1 MDDYKYE
8 VAISCTKED
17 ESVAQE
23 LHDLLQPR
31 VKSIFFYPE
40 NQKELIGQDGVQKF
54 GSVFRT
60 ESRVALVVYR
70 EKWGKTP
77 WTLVE
82 ENAIKEMCLN
92 GGWARVILHSTD
104 GTAPLWLPKFY
115 IWSGSRYGLS
125 ALAAAVE
132 QKVQEEGGQVGE
144 EDVLAKAQRIRR
156 SLAVKEAREA
166 RRFTVEAVDAAH
178 KERQAINKQLADLVA
193 ALERTHEGF
202 KLLEESSADSIQ
214 GRLEAGGY
222 TVWAG
227 GVAIFFRWT
236 GSTVNSI
243 QGDKLILCSG
253 SSGPWGLSTDTV
265 REVDSYELEL
275 AEDDTTW
282 RWVDR
287 KGRHYTSSEL
297 AELGFSWLLDK
308 HEQRRKSDLERQ
320 RRS

>member
-1 MDDYKYE
+1 MDYKYE
-8 VAISCTKED
+8 VAISCTTED

-40 NQKELIGQDGVQKF
+40 NQKELIGQDGLQKF

-60 ESRVALVVYR
+60 ESRVVVVIYC

-77 WTLVE
+77 WTQVE

-104 GTAPLWLPKFY
+104 GTAPVWLPRFY
-115 IWSGSRYGLS
+115 IWSGSRYGLG

-132 QKVQEEGGQVGE
+132 QKIQEQGGQVGE

-156 SLAVKEAREA
+156 SLAAKEAREA
-166 RRFTVEAVDAAH
+166 RRFTEEAVHAAR
-178 KERQAINKQLADLVA
+178 KERQVINERLADLVA
-193 ALERTHEGF
+193 ALEPTYEGF
-202 KLLEESSADSIQ
+202 KLRDSGADTIQ
-214 GRLEAGGY
+214 GRVEADRY

-236 GSTVNSI
+236 GNTVNSI
-243 QGDKLILCSG
+243 RGDKLILCSG
-253 SSGPWGLSTDTV
+253 SSGIWGLDSDTV
-265 REVDSYELEL
+265 RNVDSYELEL
-275 AEDDTTW
+275 AEDDKTW
-282 RWVDR
+282 RWIDR

-297 AELGFSWLLDK
+297 AELGLSWLLDE
-308 HEQRRKSDLERQ
+308 HERRRKANLERR